1 MLKSRSLFALDRRHD
16 STTSTTT
23 TSTTTQ
29 QQQQQHQRATKDKGQ
44 GTGDMEQEPP
54 AVNSDRQQHAPSAFR
69 FPFSIF
75 RPGSVNFGRCLI
87 VFKRLSKWRLQSPIG
102 GWQKM

>member
-1 MLKSRSLFALDRRHD
+1 LNINLINVTKMLKSRSLFALDRRHD

-87 VFKRLSKWRLQSPIG
+87 VFKRLSK
-102 GWQKM
+102 